1 MLVIGALFIT
11 LTTFLHGAR
20 RWRRESATRILL
32 APGAYT
38 QPHPRPTSI
47 SMPLLANGI
56 NANHSVW
63 LEAGGRH
70 IDTAFIYGDDQQK
83 SIGEAIR
90 RSQVPRGD
98 LFVTTKVACC
108 PTLRCNKF
116 CVDSNDV
123 SAYDPAAQLNHSIQL
138 LGLGCPPSRFAHRKS
153 HGYARSTSCG
163 FVDLALLH
171 FPCSRFE
178 DTLKAYKVL
187 VDARDRGLARAV
199 GVSNFNA
206 SLLQA
211 LLDAVEA
218 PSLGKAGARP
228 AVVQNSF
235 SIAGHPAAHDG
246 VGNACLEGSRLY
258 GSTDETLELARHNGI
273 VFQAYSPLGGVSNV
287 DVLGRREV
295 RRIAEKYG
303 RTPAQVA
310 MRWLVQRRVG
320 AVSATAN
327 PQHASEL
334 LDVSRFRLAD
344 ADMAVLS
351 GLT

>member
-1 MLVIGALFIT
+1 MLVIGALIIT
-11 LTTFLHGAR
+11 GATFLHGAR

-63 LEAGGRH
+63 LDAGGRH

-90 RSQVPRGD
+90 ASGIPRGD
-98 LFVTTKVACC
+98 LFITTKVACC

-116 CVDSNDV
+116 CTSSNDV

-138 LGLGCPPSRFAHRKS
+138 LGLECPPPRFAHRKS

-178 DTLKAYKVL
+178 DTLRAYKVL
-187 VDARDRGLARAV
+187 VDARDRGLTRAI

-206 SLLQA
+206 SLLRA

-218 PSLGKAGARP
+218 PSLD
-228 AVVQNSF
+228 
-235 SIAGHPAAHDG
+235 SI
-246 VGNACLEGSRLY
+246 E
-258 GSTDETLELARHNGI
+258 
-273 VFQAYSPLGGVSNV
+273 
-287 DVLGRREV
+287 
-295 RRIAEKYG
+295 
-303 RTPAQVA
+303 
-310 MRWLVQRRVG
+310 QR
-320 AVSATAN
+320 S
-327 PQHASEL
+327 
-334 LDVSRFRLAD
+334 
-344 ADMAVLS
+344 
-351 GLT
+351 

>member
-1 MLVIGALFIT
+1 M
-11 LTTFLHGAR
+11 
-20 RWRRESATRILL
+20 
-32 APGAYT
+32 
-38 QPHPRPTSI
+38 
-47 SMPLLANGI
+47 
-56 NANHSVW
+56 
-63 LEAGGRH
+63 
-70 IDTAFIYGDDQQK
+70 
-83 SIGEAIR
+83 
-90 RSQVPRGD
+90 
-98 LFVTTKVACC
+98 
-108 PTLRCNKF
+108 
-116 CVDSNDV
+116 
-123 SAYDPAAQLNHSIQL
+123 
-138 LGLGCPPSRFAHRKS
+138 
-153 HGYARSTSCG
+153 
-163 FVDLALLH
+163 H

-178 DTLKAYKVL
+178 DTLRAYKVL
-187 VDARDRGLARAV
+187 VDARDRGLTRAI

-218 PSLGKAGARP
+218 PSLGKAGEKP

-258 GSTDETLELARHNGI
+258 GSTDETLELAQREGI
-273 VFQAYSPLGGVSNV
+273 VFQAYSPLGGASNV

-295 RRIAEKYG
+295 RRVAEKYG

-334 LDVSRFRLAD
+334 LDVARFRLSE

>member
-1 MLVIGALFIT
+1 MLVIGALIIT
-11 LTTFLHGAR
+11 GATFLHGAR

-90 RSQVPRGD
+90 RSNINRGD

-116 CVDSNDV
+116 CTSSNDV
-123 SAYDPAAQLNHSIQL
+123 SAYDPAAQLNRSLIQL
-138 LGLGCPPSRFAHRKS
+138 LGLGCPPARFAHRKS

-178 DTLKAYKVL
+178 DIAIAAYKVL
-187 VDARDRGLARAV
+187 VDARDRGLTRAI

-211 LLDAVEA
+211 LLDAVDG
-218 PSLGKAGARP
+218 PSSAEPARGSSSSP
-228 AVVQNSF
+228 RCSVAVILQSMMVLATLAWKVCGCMDRRTRRWS
-235 SIAGHPAAHDG
+235 SLIERASS
-246 VGNACLEGSRLY
+246 SRPI
-258 GSTDETLELARHNGI
+258 H
-273 VFQAYSPLGGVSNV
+273 LGGASNV

-310 MRWLVQRRVG
+310 IRGGSSSSASAPCRRRRI
-320 AVSATAN
+320 TRT
-327 PQHASEL
+327 PPR
-334 LDVSRFRLAD
+334 LDVRYVRR
-344 ADMAVLS
+344 MATWRRCRS
-351 GLT
+351 